1 MATVNAGLEAVS
13 CILQPSS
20 MAATTW
26 RWTRNAAAHHET
38 AWRERLACLGAG
50 CLVVH
55 TRPRAKTIRLEVYA
69 DRPQSLRQLAR
80 ILGGKV
86 DRLDAEKIAAR
97 ANAPR
102 RPLRIGRKLGV
113 MDTNGQWPDRPERPK
128 ILLHIGSAMAF
139 GTGEHATTSACLR
152 YLVEEAESCAPG
164 WTCLDLGT
172 GSGILAIAAE
182 KLGAAKVR
190 AIDYDP
196 RAVKAARSNL
206 ARNRAQ
212 RITLS
217 AGNLLEWSPGRA
229 RYRVVLANVFS
240 EILRTAAPRIARSV
254 APGGCLVLSGILR
267 TQETG
272 ISRTFRPLG
281 FKFEAATRRGK
292 WVTLLLRAR

>member
-1 MATVNAGLEAVS
+1 MATNA
-13 CILQPSS
+13 
-20 MAATTW
+20 W
-26 RWTRNAAAHHET
+26 RWTRKAPAHHEA
-38 AWRERLACLGAG
+38 AWRERLSCLGPG

-69 DRPQSLRQLAR
+69 DKPMSLRQLAR

-102 RPLRIGRKLGV
+102 RPLRIGRTLGV
-113 MDTNGQWPDRPERPK
+113 IDTNGRWPDDLPCPD
-128 ILLHIGSAMAF
+128 ILLRIGSAMAF

-152 YLVEEAESCAPG
+152 CLVDEAKSCPPG

-196 RAVKAARSNL
+196 RAVKAAKDNL
-206 ARNRAQ
+206 RRNRVQ
-212 RITLS
+212 RANITR
-217 AGNLLEWSPGRA
+217 GNLLEWNPGRV
-229 RYRVVLANVFS
+229 RYRIVLANVFS
-240 EILRTAAPRIARSV
+240 EILRAAAPRIARSV
-254 APGGCLVLSGILR
+254 SPRGCLVLSGILR
-267 TQETG
+267 TQEAG
-272 ISRTFRPLG
+272 VLRTFRPLG
-281 FKFEAATRRGK
+281 FKPEAATRRGK
-292 WVTLLLRAR
+292 WVTLRLRAR